1 MLMLHDDE
9 TFDTAQLTEFAI
21 VANGDCVGLILLIAL
36 LLFWYKVPL
45 TATLK
50 LAIKRSHLPWFSS
63 PAPLSAR
70 KLNEVFCT
78 TNVQKIDFG
87 GINTGPSIDW

>member
-9 TFDTAQLTEFAI
+9 TFNTAQLTEFAI

-50 LAIKRSHLPWFSS
+50 LAIKDPIYPGFQAQHLFRQGS
-63 PAPLSAR
+63 
-70 KLNEVFCT
+70 
-78 TNVQKIDFG
+78 
-87 GINTGPSIDW
+87 